1 MNTSFPVDLVL
12 FGMIAAFLVLR
23 LRSILGRR
31 TGFERQAQPLRP
43 AAAEAAPIIEAR
55 AEPVAPTPTRPLPDP
70 GTPAGMALAAMSA
83 EDSSF
88 AAGAFLTGAE
98 KAFRMIVTAFADSDR
113 GRLRPLL
120 GDELYS
126 AFDQAIATREAN
138 GERQHA
144 EVRNIP
150 TASIEAA
157 ALQGNQATITVKF
170 VSDQVSFTTGKD
182 SQVTSGN
189 EAVTELTDIWTFERD
204 LTSRDPSWK
213 LVAAQ
218 VG

>member
-31 TGFERQAQPLRP
+31 TGFERQAPPLRP
-43 AAAEAAPIIEAR
+43 AAESPIIEAR
-55 AEPVAPTPTRPLPDP
+55 PEPVAPPTPARPLPDAGSAP
-70 GTPAGMALAAMSA
+70 GMALAAMSA
-83 EDSSF
+83 TDRNFS
-88 AAGAFLTGAE
+88 AGAFLAGAE
-98 KAFRMIVTAFADSDR
+98 KAFRMIVAAFADSDR
-113 GRLRPLL
+113 ARLRPLL

-126 AFDQAIATREAN
+126 AFDQAIAAREAN

-144 EVRNIP
+144 EVRSIP

-157 ALQGNQATITVKF
+157 ALHGNQASITVKF

-182 SQVTSGN
+182 GQVTSGN